1 MRILVLTQDYPN
13 EENPYAMSYVH
24 TRNLNYIKF
33 GHDVVNV
40 SFSAESSY
48 SHEGVRVVTGE
59 NFKDEACK
67 ADLIV
72 SHAPNFKNHFKNL
85 LGVRGGRIVLFFH
98 GHEVLRTYGD
108 YPTPYSWQDEQWLKK
123 LLKKFYDE
131 LKIAF
136 FPFVLKL
143 LSRRNSLGAIF
154 VSDWMKGVFEKNIG
168 KKSTLQFSS
177 LDVIP
182 NAVNEVF
189 LKSQYSKSK
198 NKKADFVT
206 IRPLDGRKYA
216 ADIVVDMAKSNPQ
229 YLFHVYGK
237 GRLFDY
243 IDKPENIVW
252 FDFFVPQSDIPDL
265 LDHYSVAL
273 MPTRYDAQG
282 VMKCEMAAYGIPV
295 VTSDIP
301 IAREVLS
308 GYDSSYF
315 IDNDDV
321 INSFSGVLEEF
332 DIFRLSSSSCIREKF
347 DSEMLARKEIDYFVK
362 FVKK

>member
-1 MRILVLTQDYPN
+1 MKILVLTQGYPN
-13 EENPYAMSYVH
+13 KENPYAMSYVH

-40 SFSAESSY
+40 SFSTEDSY
-48 SHEGVRVVTGE
+48 SYEGVRVVADRS
-59 NFKDEACK
+59 FKDEACK

-72 SHAPNFKNHFKNL
+72 SHAPNFKNHFKRL
-85 LGVRGGRIVLFFH
+85 LGIEGARIVLFFH

-108 YPTPYSWQDEQWLKK
+108 YPSPYSWQNEQWSKRLIKK
-123 LLKKFYDE
+123 LYDE
-131 LKIAF
+131 VKIFF
-136 FPFVLKL
+136 FPFALKL
-143 LSRRNSLGAIF
+143 LAKRNALSSIF
-154 VSDWMKGVFEKNIG
+154 VSDWMRGVFEKNIG
-168 KKSTLQFSS
+168 KSSTLQFSR

-182 NAVNEVF
+182 NAVNEAF

-216 ADIVVDMAKSNPQ
+216 ADLVVDVARSNPE

-237 GRLFDY
+237 GSLFDY
-243 IDKPENIVW
+243 IDKPENIEW
-252 FDFFVPQSDIPDL
+252 FDFFVPQSEMPEL
-265 LDHYSVAL
+265 LNHYSVAL

-282 VMKCEMAAYGIPV
+282 VMKCEMAAYGMPV
-295 VTSDIP
+295 VTSDIS

-308 GYDSSYF
+308 GYGASYF

-321 INSFSGVLEEF
+321 AKSFSDVLEEF
-332 DIFRLSSSSCIREKF
+332 DIFRLSSSDASAKR
-347 DSEMLARKEIDYFVK
+347 D
-362 FVKK
+362 